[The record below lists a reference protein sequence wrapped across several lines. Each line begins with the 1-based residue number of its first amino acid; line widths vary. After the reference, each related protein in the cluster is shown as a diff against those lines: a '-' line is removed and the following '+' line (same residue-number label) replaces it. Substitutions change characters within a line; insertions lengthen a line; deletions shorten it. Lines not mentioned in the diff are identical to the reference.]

1 MNKYIKALRA
11 PFVSGSIAPVLIG
24 ASLAFVDIEVTFPW
38 LNFIAAV
45 IGVASLHTA
54 ANLINDYYDA
64 KGSDAINF
72 QVTPFSGGSRAIQ
85 DEGLSLNAVKIM
97 IASFLFIALCTA
109 IWMVKAGR
117 PLVIPIGILGLFIG
131 WAYSTPPL
139 QLMSKG
145 WGEVL
150 IFFAFGPLVS
160 LGAYYAITGHMTV
173 NSFII
178 GIPQAF
184 LITGVLWINEFP
196 DYEADK
202 SVGKN
207 NLVVRIGPEMARY
220 LYCFIMAM
228 SFMSV
233 IFIAGFFNMSKL
245 ILLAFIAFPLAFK
258 AMKIAW
264 KEYMSYEKLI
274 PGQALTVQ
282 TVVTQGLLIS
292 LGLIISRLI
301 SGYIKI

>member
-11 PFVSGSIAPVLIG
+11 PFISGSVAPVVIG
-24 ASLAFVDIEVTFPW
+24 ASLAFAGLEGPFPW
-38 LNFIAAV
+38 FYFFIPV
-45 IGVASLHTA
+45 IGVAALHTA

-64 KGSDAINF
+64 RGSDAINLR
-72 QVTPFSGGSRAIQ
+72 VTPFSGGSRAIQ
-85 DEGLSLNAVKIM
+85 EEGLSLNAVESM
-97 IASFLFIALCTA
+97 IVISIFIALVSA
-109 IWMVKAGR
+109 ILMVKFGR
-117 PLVIPIGILGLFIG
+117 PMVVPIGLVGLFIG

-145 WGEVL
+145 WGEIL

-160 LGAYYAITGHMTV
+160 LGAYYAVTGHMTL
-173 NSFII
+173 NSFVI

-207 NLVVRIGPEMARY
+207 NLVVRMGPEIAMY
-220 LYCFIMAM
+220 LYCIIMGM
-228 SFMSV
+228 SFMSL
-233 IFIAGFFNMSKL
+233 IFIAAIFHITFL
-245 ILLAFIAFPLAFK
+245 ILLGFLALPLAIN

-264 KEYMSYEKLI
+264 KEYLSYEKII
-274 PGQALTVQ
+274 PAQALTVQ
-282 TVVTQGLLIS
+282 TVMAQGLLIS
-292 LGLIISRLI
+292 IALIAGRFI
-301 SGYIKI
+301 SGYIKS

>member
-1 MNKYIKALRA
+1 MKKYIKALRV
-11 PFVSGSIAPVLIG
+11 PFLAGSIAPVLIG
-24 ASLAFVDIEVTFPW
+24 TSLAFADGFFS
-38 LNFIAAV
+38 LRNFIAAV

-54 ANLINDYYDA
+54 ANLINDFHDA
-64 KGSDAINF
+64 DGSDAINF
-72 QVTPFSGGSRAIQ
+72 RVTPFSGGSRAIQ
-85 DEGLSLNAVKIM
+85 EEGLTKSAVIAMSLFSLLLALAAALWM
-97 IASFLFIALCTA
+97 I
-109 IWMVKAGR
+109 KAGR
-117 PLVIPIGILGLFIG
+117 PLAIPIGLLGLFIA
-131 WAYSTPPL
+131 WAYSAPPL
-139 QLMSKG
+139 QFMSKG

-160 LGAYYAITGHMTV
+160 LGAYYAITGV
-173 NSFII
+173 LNVPSFVV
-178 GIPQAF
+178 GIPQGF
-184 LITGVLWINEFP
+184 LITGVIWINEFP

-207 NLVVRIGPEMARY
+207 NLVVRIGPELARY

-245 ILLAFIAFPLAFK
+245 ILLAFIAFPLAFN

-264 KEYMSYEKLI
+264 KEYLSYEKLI

>member
-1 MNKYIKALRA
+1 MRA
-11 PFVSGSIAPVLIG
+11 PFISGSIAPVLIG
-24 ASLAFVDIEVTFPW
+24 SSLAFVDIEDPFPW
-38 LNFIAAV
+38 LNFIVAA

-72 QVTPFSGGSRAIQ
+72 HVTPFSGGSRAIQ
-85 DEGLSLNAVKIM
+85 DEDLSLNTVKTM
-97 IASFLFIALCTA
+97 IVLFLFIALFTA
-109 IWMVKAGR
+109 IWMIKAGR
-117 PLVIPIGILGLFIG
+117 PLVIPIGLMGLFIG

-160 LGAYYAITGHMTV
+160 LGAYYAVAGHMTV
-173 NSFII
+173 NAFLI

-207 NLVVRIGPEMARY
+207 NLVVMMGPEIARY
-220 LYCFIMAM
+220 LYCIIMAM
-228 SFMSV
+228 SFMSM
-233 IFIAGFFNMSKL
+233 IFIVAICHVSFLIMLGFISL
-245 ILLAFIAFPLAFK
+245 PLAIK

-264 KEYMSYEKLI
+264 KEYLSYENII

-282 TVVTQGLLIS
+282 TVIAQGLLIS
-292 LGLIISRLI
+292 LGLIVSKLI
-301 SGYIKI
+301 SGYIIL